1 MKPVVD
7 GLKQQYEGKV
17 EFRLINAETD
27 PNGASLSAQYNVS
40 AVPTFVFLN
49 QDGTEA
55 TRLLGEVS
63 KDQLTKTLDGL
74 K

>member
-7 GLKQQYEGKV
+7 GLKKQYEGKV
-17 EFRLINAETD
+17 EFRLINTD
-27 PNGASLSAQYNVS
+27 TEQNAQALAQKYRVT

-49 QDGTEA
+49 KDGTEA
-55 TRLLGEVS
+55 GRRLGEVS
-63 KDQLTKTLDGL
+63 ESDMRAQLDAL

>member
-17 EFRLINAETD
+17 EFRLINADTD
-27 PNGASLSAQYNVS
+27 PQAQALSQKYGIT

-49 QDGTEA
+49 SDGSEGG
-55 TRLLGEVS
+55 RLLGEQS
-63 KDQLTKTLDGL
+63 ESLLKEKLDAL